1 MGEKGKLEYS
11 VVMEKSDQYEHNKSV
26 RLPQR
31 PMPPIQDQHV
41 QSQPDYS
48 PDRIE
53 NPFVIPGIRKTKIDS
68 NLNGTYVFER
78 YIEGIATALHALL
91 LWPFLIIQALIHLTR
106 FYLRAY
112 RSWKNTLGTEYW
124 QPN

>member
-1 MGEKGKLEYS
+1 
-11 VVMEKSDQYEHNKSV
+11 
-26 RLPQR
+26 
-31 PMPPIQDQHV
+31 MPPIQDQHV

-78 YIEGIATALHALL
+78 YIEGDCNRLARSAAMAIYDNPVTNSFNPYFINGPTGLVKTHLVQIICNRIKHKYGRKIGALH
-91 LWPFLIIQALIHLTR
+91 LIGS
-106 FYLRAY
+106 FY
-112 RSWKNTLGTEYW
+112 
-124 QPN
+124 Q